1 MEGRAVFS
9 QDDPV
14 WWRDADRIALTGMPG
29 RVLLGAGV
37 DLGDAARLGLAVRR
51 SGDGLARRVLTAA
64 EFAERGEFDA
74 GARVGQLTTAFSV
87 KESVVKVLGG
97 MPRGGRYRDVAVGPP
112 GPGGVRRIDLRG
124 EFDRWATH
132 RGARLVAGA
141 VPLAPHLVLTWVL
154 ALVDS
159 TDVGTTDV
167 DRTEGD
173 AR

>member
-9 QDDPV
+9 QHDPV
-14 WWRDADRIALTGMPG
+14 WWRDADRIALTGVPG

-64 EFAERGEFDA
+64 EFAELDA
-74 GARVGQLTTAFSV
+74 GPRVGQLTTAFSV

-112 GPGGVRRIDLRG
+112 GPGGVRRVELRG
-124 EFDRWATH
+124 EFDRWAT
-132 RGARLVAGA
+132 RRRARLVAGA
-141 VPLAPHLVLTWVL
+141 VPLAPHLVLTWAL

-159 TDVGTTDV
+159 TDV